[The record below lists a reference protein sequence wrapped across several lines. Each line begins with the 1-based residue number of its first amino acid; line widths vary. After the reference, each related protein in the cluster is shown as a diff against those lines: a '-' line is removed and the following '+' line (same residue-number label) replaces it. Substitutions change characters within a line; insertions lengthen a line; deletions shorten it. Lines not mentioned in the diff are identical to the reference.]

1 MASMVLNPKF
11 EEYAL
16 QELKDRVSVDRELA
30 EADVMKVL
38 WDQAFEAAYRNGLGN
53 SAISSSISSE
63 TITVDSMM
71 QFVEKLRQRAGHVV
85 AAYGLNALEFS
96 QQLKSSCTHKFAPL
110 QAVSQVAKYFGG
122 ERRLESSSERNNVL
136 VAFPL
141 PGLMNELDDFMA
153 RLIAALVGG
162 SPNVPFGGAHSVLPT
177 LAKILVD
184 SSNEVSVRP
193 EILQYSNGG
202 LLGIHVSAPARRD
215 MRPVL
220 ETLCKDLKQI
230 GSLDLSQEQLASIKA
245 KAHFTYSS
253 FLDSRIAQV
262 LFATQQVFPLFPSII
277 VARLP
282 FAAIRRLK
290 LISKS
295 LSKPSPPKISKQ

>member
-16 QELKDRVSVDRELA
+16 EELKDRVSVDRELA

-38 WDQAFEAAYRNGLGN
+38 WDHAFEAAYRNGLGN

-63 TITVDSMM
+63 SITVNSMM
-71 QFVEKLRQRAGHVV
+71 QFVEKVRQRAGHVV

-96 QQLKSSCTHKFAPL
+96 QQLKSSCAYKFAPM
-110 QAVSQVAKYFGG
+110 QPVSQVAKYFGG

-136 VAFPL
+136 VAFHL

-153 RLIAALVGG
+153 RVIAGLIGG
-162 SPNVPFGGAHSVLPT
+162 CPAVPFGVAHSILPT
-177 LAKILVD
+177 LAKILGD
-184 SSNEVSVRP
+184 SSNEVAVCP

-202 LLGIHVSAPARRD
+202 LLGIHLSAPANSD

-220 ETLCKDLKQI
+220 EALCRDLKQI
-230 GSLDLSQEQLASIKA
+230 GSLNLSQEQLAGIKA
-245 KAHFTYSS
+245 NAHFTFSS
-253 FLDSRIAQV
+253 SLESRIGQV
-262 LFATQQVFPLFPSII
+262 LFATQQVFL
-277 VARLP
+277 
-282 FAAIRRLK
+282 
-290 LISKS
+290 
-295 LSKPSPPKISKQ
+295 